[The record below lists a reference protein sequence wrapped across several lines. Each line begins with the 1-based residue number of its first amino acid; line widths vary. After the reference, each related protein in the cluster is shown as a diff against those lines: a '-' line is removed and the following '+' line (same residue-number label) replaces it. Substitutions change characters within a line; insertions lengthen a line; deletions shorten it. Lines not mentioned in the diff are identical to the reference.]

1 MCRRAPLSAPVWLR
15 LDQVQPKRE
24 ARMQVEHW
32 HEERDGPLTERALR
46 DKIASRGFSVSRY
59 VYPPGTFFP
68 AHDHGVDK
76 IDGVVSGRLRLTMS
90 GQEAVLEAGDLLLVP
105 KHVMHTAEVVGEEPV
120 VSMDGVRVG

>member
-1 MCRRAPLSAPVWLR
+1 
-15 LDQVQPKRE
+15 
-24 ARMQVEHW
+24 MQVEHW